1 MVEKVLRSA
10 SKSYLRRIPQCR
22 TIALMAYMSDRVSY
36 LRRIPQCRTIQGHSV
51 HLLSLS
57 YLRRIPQCRTIKTRI
72 TIDRALVL
80 PTPHSPVP
88 YNGIEAERNGL
99 NVLPTPHSPVPYNM
113 SVNDF
118 CELVVLP
125 TPHSPVPYNT
135 SSTYQR
141 RRRVLPTP
149 HSPVPYNVGK
159 RKGPPTRAFFPS
171 GFSKKA
177 LCAAVCRAF
186 CHFWP
191 KKEIAPHRT
200 WRYGGNST
208 VGTCPHLVLETPH
221 SPMLSQEL
229 SPF

>member
-1 MVEKVLRSA
+1 MAGSFATQRRTMRYKSILCRYVSYLRRIPQCRTISPC
-10 SKSYLRRIPQCR
+10 SPVPCGKSYLRRIPQCR
-22 TIALMAYMSDRVSY
+22 TI
-36 LRRIPQCRTIQGHSV
+36 TG
-51 HLLSLS
+51 
-57 YLRRIPQCRTIKTRI
+57 TFG
-72 TIDRALVL
+72 
-80 PTPHSPVP
+80 SPP
-88 YNGIEAERNGL
+88 F
-99 NVLPTPHSPVPYNM
+99 S
-113 SVNDF
+113 
-118 CELVVLP
+118 VLP

-141 RRRVLPTP
+141 RRRVLPTPHSPVPYNLRGAGEGLRVVLPTPHSPVPYNNQVGASSNRLVLPTP